1 MLKLVNQ
8 GKIKID
14 LTRAGILLVDGNVQ
28 GMDILAQVLSGFG
41 ARTPH
46 RCETASDAKEL
57 LNRQEIDLV
66 ITDAQLPD
74 MDGHDLITWLR
85 RSELEPN
92 CAAPA
97 IILSGH
103 TPVSSIKKGRDSG
116 VSYTIAKPLAPRV
129 LMERLIWLAKENR
142 AFIKSDVY
150 AGPDRRFHAI
160 GPPPDT
166 DGRRDGDLP
175 PEVGTATT
183 PNMSQDDID
192 TLLQPQKASL

>member
-57 LNRQEIDLV
+57 LNRQEIDLI

-74 MDGHDLITWLR
+74 MD
-85 RSELEPN
+85 
-92 CAAPA
+92 
-97 IILSGH
+97 
-103 TPVSSIKKGRDSG
+103 
-116 VSYTIAKPLAPRV
+116 
-129 LMERLIWLAKENR
+129 
-142 AFIKSDVY
+142 
-150 AGPDRRFHAI
+150 
-160 GPPPDT
+160 
-166 DGRRDGDLP
+166 
-175 PEVGTATT
+175 AT
-183 PNMSQDDID
+183 
-192 TLLQPQKASL
+192 

>member
-1 MLKLVNQ
+1 
-8 GKIKID
+8 
-14 LTRAGILLVDGNVQ
+14 
-28 GMDILAQVLSGFG
+28 MDILAQVLSGFG

-46 RCETASDAKEL
+46 RCETAADAKEL
-57 LNRQEIDLV
+57 LNRQEVDL
-66 ITDAQLPD
+66 IIADAQLPD

-92 CAAPA
+92 CAVPT
-97 IILSGH
+97 ILLSGH
-103 TPVSSIKKGRDSG
+103 TPVSSIKKSRDCG
-116 VSYTIAKPLAPRV
+116 VSYIIAKPLAPRV
-129 LMERLIWLAKENR
+129 LMERMIWLAKEKR
-142 AFIKSDVY
+142 GFIKTPAY
-150 AGPDRRFHAI
+150 TGPDRRFHSL

-166 DGRRDGDLP
+166 GGRREGDLP